1 MKRILFIVF
10 FCLII
15 ILFISCDP
23 ATGISVTNR
32 TKYNIFI
39 EYEFNEFDIPYKD
52 PNNLNSNIINNNFMV
67 FSGENESI
75 IYLFP
80 ATRIIERLGFGSV
93 KKEDDIITAIDSI
106 FKWINVNKKYELIS
120 ETPDGEI
127 TLFVHEL
134 LYDKSYFLDKK
145 NFKWH
150 KFPPRNYSIEFI
162 IK

>member
-1 MKRILFIVF
+1 M
-10 FCLII
+10 
-15 ILFISCDP
+15 LFISCDP
-23 ATGISVTNR
+23 ATAIYVTNR

-52 PNNLNSNIINNNFMV
+52 QNNLNSNIINNNFQIL
-67 FSGENESI
+67 SGENESI
-75 IYLFP
+75 IYLFQ

-106 FKWINVNKKYELIS
+106 FKWIKVNKEYEIIG
-120 ETPDGEI
+120 ETPDGKG
-127 TLFVHEL
+127 TLLVHEL

-150 KFPPRNYSIEFI
+150 KFPPGNYSIEFI